1 MSQNT
6 DYLKLAIC
14 EISIMDVHFN
24 TDQNRWGMF
33 PLIVE
38 SMGSRIKA
46 ERGSDTNT
54 VYIVSMHR
62 TYLYTHLQ
70 NALEIQSLET
80 KSTDW
85 KVG

>member
-33 PLIVE
+33 PLIVK
-38 SMGSRIKA
+38 STGSRIKA
-46 ERGSDTNT
+46 
-54 VYIVSMHR
+54 
-62 TYLYTHLQ
+62 
-70 NALEIQSLET
+70 ET